1 MRSIIYL
8 AISAFAAVVAAQANN
23 PFNVPPGGYSP
34 VAGQPLTLS
43 WKPTTKG
50 LVTLKLQL
58 GDNVTPDD
66 GIVLASSIPND
77 GSFVVILPTSL
88 GPGTDYNF
96 QIIDDSDPS
105 NFNFSPKFSISGTT
119 GTATVLTPTATRTTA
134 STTSTESTSATT
146 TQTESSTTLTTSAS
160 STTESTSSSTPTATP
175 TATSTGETNP
185 APNPNSAVSLTRP
198 GFMLSAVLGLMAF
211 L

>member
-23 PFNVPPGGYSP
+23 PFKVPPGGYSP
-34 VAGQPLTLS
+34 VAGQPLTLN
-43 WKPTTKG
+43 WTPTTTG
-50 LVTLKLQL
+50 PVTLKLQL
-58 GDNVTPDD
+58 GDNVTPND

-77 GSFVVILPTSL
+77 GSFVVTLPKSL

-96 QIIDDSDPS
+96 QIINDEDPS

-134 STTSTESTSATT
+134 STTATESTSATT

-160 STTESTSSSTPTATP
+160 STTESTSSSTPTAT
-175 TATSTGETNP
+175 STGEAKS